1 MKKKSDILQTY
12 EEFELYAID
21 EKVFE
26 EAESKL
32 HQPDMN
38 LIELSVNKGPSVLND
53 YRMAQ
58 SNAAS
63 VDLTLNIEHLV
74 DRLHFLENSYLAL
87 NNQIVKEDK
96 TQETLEKMADE
107 LANEKVSL
115 VFHSFSLIVLV
126 YRRLLCKLI

>member
-1 MKKKSDILQTY
+1 MKKKNDILQTY

-53 YRMAQ
+53 YRMAK

-87 NNQIVKEDK
+87 NNQIIKEDK

-107 LANEKVSL
+107 LANEKVS
-115 VFHSFSLIVLV
+115 
-126 YRRLLCKLI
+126 